1 MSDSVT
7 ALAVTSNFAVESV
20 VGVCAQTI
28 YYIELCLNIYC
39 NMTNFYV

>member
-28 YYIELCLNIYC
+28 YYHRVGRLYK
-39 NMTNFYV
+39 